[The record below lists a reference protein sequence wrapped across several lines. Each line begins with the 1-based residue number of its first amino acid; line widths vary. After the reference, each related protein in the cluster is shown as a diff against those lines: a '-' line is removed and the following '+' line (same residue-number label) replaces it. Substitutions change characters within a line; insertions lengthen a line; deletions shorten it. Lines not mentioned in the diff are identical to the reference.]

1 MIQEMQV
8 HPICNTAVHKTWPR
22 LPTSLPGPLEVSSQV
37 LISPRMVLLQPPEP
51 APQQQDRI
59 FPHGMFPYLCPV
71 GEGGIHH
78 GFTLL
83 IRAAEIHNAVAFL
96 DRIIPDG
103 GSFQSCVTQDRLF
116 FYRQELGRVFGLCSK
131 MYSKNLAVSQGQR
144 A

>member
-59 FPHGMFPYLCPV
+59 SPHGMFLYLCPV
-71 GEGGIHH
+71 GEGGIHY
-78 GFTLL
+78 GFTLR
-83 IRAAEIHNAVAFL
+83 IRAAEIHNDVAFL
-96 DRIIPDG
+96 DRVIPDG

-116 FYRQELGRVFGLCSK
+116 FIGR
-131 MYSKNLAVSQGQR
+131 SQGECLDYAPKCIAR
-144 A
+144 TWL

>member
-1 MIQEMQV
+1 MSQNVPHSRSVSSCSCEDRSQQLPTLSNIHPGGEQPKVTLFVFPPSLSCDPRLSMIQEMQV

-83 IRAAEIHNAVAFL
+83 I
-96 DRIIPDG
+96 
-103 GSFQSCVTQDRLF
+103 
-116 FYRQELGRVFGLCSK
+116 
-131 MYSKNLAVSQGQR
+131 
-144 A
+144 